1 MNSPTVSVVLPV
13 FNCEKYIGAAI
24 ESIVTQTYR
33 DFELVIVNDGSTD
46 NTESIVRKFSD
57 PRIIYQKNEK
67 NSGLIYTLNKAIE
80 TSKGKY
86 IARMDSDDISLP
98 DRLQQQC
105 EFLEQHPDVG
115 IVATTIINI
124 DDNDRQLG
132 AWELDRKTVSHSTIR
147 KAMLRENCIS
157 HPSVMGKAELFHRF
171 PYQEQQK
178 NVEDYDLWLRLL
190 ANNIQ
195 FAKIANP
202 LLLYRIHEASV
213 TSVVLKNKNFFF
225 KHLHM
230 KLRLLA
236 DLGKFNGYALRILLS
251 ALIDL
256 AFGIG
261 KSIKSFFRN

>member
-24 ESIVTQTYR
+24 DSIVTQTFH

-46 NTESIVRKFSD
+46 NTESIVQEFSD
-57 PRIIYQKNEK
+57 PRIVYRKNEK
-67 NSGLIYTLNKAIE
+67 NLGLIYTLNKGIE
-80 TSKGKY
+80 AARGKY
-86 IARMDSDDISLP
+86 IARMDSDDVSLP
-98 DRLQQQC
+98 DRLHQQS

-124 DDNDRQLG
+124 DEHDRQLG
-132 AWELDRKTVSHSTIR
+132 VWELDRKTLSHSIIR
-147 KAMLRENCIS
+147 KTMLRENCIS

-171 PYQEQQK
+171 PYRPKQK

-202 LLLYRIHEASV
+202 LLLYRVHPSSV
-213 TSVVLKNKNFFF
+213 TSVILKNKNFYF
-225 KHLHM
+225 KHFHM
-230 KLRLLA
+230 KRRLFA
-236 DLGKFNGYALRILLS
+236 SLGKFNAYALKILLS
-251 ALIDL
+251 ALNDL

-261 KSIKSFFRN
+261 KSIKSAFRN

>member
-24 ESIVTQTYR
+24 ESIVKQTFH

-46 NTESIVRKFSD
+46 NTESIVRRFSD
-57 PRIIYQKNEK
+57 PRIVYLNNEK
-67 NSGLIYTLNKAIE
+67 NSGLIYTLNKAIDAAR
-80 TSKGKY
+80 GKY

-98 DRLQQQC
+98 DRLHQQC
-105 EFLEQHPDVG
+105 EFLEKHPEVG
-115 IVATTIINI
+115 IVASTIINI
-124 DDNDRQLG
+124 DENNRELG
-132 AWELDRKTVSHSTIR
+132 AWELDRKTLSHNIIR
-147 KAMLRENCIS
+147 KTMLRENCIS

-190 ANNIQ
+190 VNNIH

-202 LLLYRIHEASV
+202 LLLYRIHPASITSV
-213 TSVVLKNKNFFF
+213 TLKNKNFYF
-225 KHLHM
+225 KHFQM
-230 KLRLLA
+230 KRRLLA
-236 DLGKFNGYALRILLS
+236 SPGEFNTYTLKILLS

-261 KSIKSFFRN
+261 KSIKSVFRN